1 MHFTLV
7 TLCTCFNMFVG
18 LLALYF
24 AIIGNPLAA
33 CCALCF
39 SVVFDACDGFL
50 ARKWGV
56 ASEFGAQLD
65 SIADYAS
72 FCLAGGS
79 LAYAWTAAKASGA
92 FSAFGIPDITVL
104 IGNSFVAVC
113 TSNLGIVSQVKH
125 LFHGIF
131 CGEGFPPLQ
140 GGFNYLMLLIAF
152 YYICLG
158 GMRLARYNAKTDS
171 LCPPSFFEGLP
182 TTGAAAILA
191 LLCIGDYLTPE
202 PVNFLS
208 PAAIA
213 VLTCVLGSLMFCR
226 LPYPKLTK
234 MSWIPKWWFALPFV
248 VAVFSIPLAVYAVC
262 GLYMISGPIYYF
274 INKKKQADTESDS

>member
-1 MHFTLV
+1 MHYILV

-18 LLALYF
+18 LAALYF
-24 AIIGNPLAA
+24 AIVGNPLAA
-33 CCALCF
+33 CFALCF

-79 LAYAWTAAKASGA
+79 LAYAWTAAKNSGA
-92 FSAFGIPDITVL
+92 FSAFGIPNVYIGV
-104 IGNSFVAVC
+104 IGNSPVFVAD
-113 TSNLGIVSQVKH
+113 SNIGIHGQVMN
-125 LFHGIF
+125 LLHGVF
-131 CGEGFPPLQ
+131 GCEGFPPLQ
-140 GGFNYLMLLIAF
+140 GGFNLLMLMIAF

-191 LLCIGDYLTPE
+191 LLCIGDYLTPRSF
-202 PVNFLS
+202 NFLS

-213 VLTCVLGSLMFCR
+213 LLTVILGTLMFCR

-234 MSWIPKWWFALPFV
+234 MSWIPKWWFALPFIIG
-248 VAVFSIPLAVYAVC
+248 VFCIPLAVYLVC
-262 GLYMISGPIYYF
+262 GLYLISGPIYYF
-274 INKKKQADTESDS
+274 INKKKQA